1 MKEESKHVLYVV
13 IEQGVTCHIDYEE
26 LFRESKVIYV
36 YCRDVYV
43 DIHTFDQPKQCQLF
57 SLEPL
62 PEQISCKE
70 LYTKKATEQARMM
83 MEVLADP
90 NCKIIIWTFP
100 LQTRHFGAYVQFM
113 YELEKREK
121 KLMFLISPEQMEELR
136 KNELFHQFSSKFVEK
151 GVIQIKELVHAV
163 N

>member
-1 MKEESKHVLYVV
+1 M
-13 IEQGVTCHIDYEE
+13 
-26 LFRESKVIYV
+26 

-62 PEQISCKE
+62 PEQIFCKE
-70 LYTKKATEQARMM
+70 LYTQKATEQARMM

-90 NCKIIIWTFP
+90 KSKVIVWTFP
-100 LQTRHFGAYVQFM
+100 LQTRHLGAYVKFM
-113 YELEKREK
+113 QELEYRHK
-121 KLMFLISPEQMEELR
+121 KLIFSLSPQQMEELSS
-136 KNELFHQFSSKFVEK
+136 NDMFHSFSSKLVEK
-151 GVIQIKELVHAV
+151 GVIQITELVHAV